1 MTKAN
6 WAATAVLGLAL
17 ALVGQAH
24 AAIVVGDTPPDS
36 LGRSHQGGDVRISAL
51 HGKVVVVTFWASW
64 CGYCRKELPVL
75 AGLQDAAGKER
86 LQVVAVNY
94 QDDHDVYRE
103 LARKLKDVQLTL
115 THDASGRIGGA
126 YGVKVLPYLLII
138 GKDGK
143 VAFQDTGY
151 GEESLQVIVDAVN
164 KELAKPSGS

>member
-1 MTKAN
+1 MRKAHRV
-6 WAATAVLGLAL
+6 ATAVLGIAL
-17 ALVGQAH
+17 AIAGQAH
-24 AAIVVGDTPPDS
+24 AAIAVGDTPPDS
-36 LGRSHQGGDVRISAL
+36 LGRSHQGDNVLISEL
-51 HGKVVVVTFWASW
+51 RGKVVVVTFWASW

-86 LQVVAVNY
+86 LEVVAVNY
-94 QDDHDVYRE
+94 HDDHDVYRE

-115 THDASGRIGGA
+115 TYDGSGRIGDA

-151 GEESLQVIVDAVN
+151 DEASLQVIVDAVN
-164 KELAKPSGS
+164 KELAKPSRS